1 MASIPKLP
9 RETSS
14 RRLWVDGF
22 SSSTF
27 HPWQLTLFEI
37 PNKSFVLYAFISKN
51 RQILFCIFFRSCFAI
66 LQLRVFFFF
75 FFFQYTIF
83 IDCTILIKCFVQRS
97 PSLEKKPAIHTPK
110 TFMNWVRV
118 KNSNSEIF
126 ENVSFKNH
134 YKSKG
139 ENSW

>member
-1 MASIPKLP
+1 MAPIPKLP

-51 RQILFCIFFRSCFAI
+51 WHKFCFVFSFALVSQYCSYVFF
-66 LQLRVFFFF
+66 VFFFNIPYF
-75 FFFQYTIF
+75 SIAQY
-83 IDCTILIKCFVQRS
+83 
-97 PSLEKKPAIHTPK
+97 LENVLYNALPRWKKNPAIHTPK
-110 TFMNWVRV
+110 TYMNWVRV
-118 KNSNSEIF
+118 KNSNFEIF

>member
-1 MASIPKLP
+1 MAPIPKLP

-27 HPWQLTLFEI
+27 RPWQLTLFEI

-51 RQILFCIFFRSCFAI
+51 WHKFCFVFSFA
-66 LQLRVFFFF
+66 LVSQYCRYV

-83 IDCTILIKCFVQRS
+83 LDCTILRKCFVQRS

-110 TFMNWVRV
+110 TYMNWVRV
-118 KNSNSEIF
+118 KNSNFEIF